1 MSRGEFIPF
10 QCGWLLFLSFLIIL
24 TRTSRATSNTVS
36 DSGHPCVVLDVDGK
50 ELACGLVT
58 MGLTVT

>member
-1 MSRGEFIPF
+1 MAFI
-10 QCGWLLFLSFLIIL
+10 SFFPYY
-24 TRTSRATSNTVS
+24 SDSYFKATSNTVS
-36 DSGHPCVVLDVDGK
+36 DTGHPCVVLDVDGK